1 MSIAKVEWVNIKLRR
16 NSGGLIGALLLVEV
30 FLAGECVDVWP
41 RKSAQPSELLAQQ
54 FLPALRAA
62 FTGVELITAKAKLT
76 IGIKCGFV
84 AREYFECNFAAA
96 Q

>member
-1 MSIAKVEWVNIKLRR
+1 MSIAKVEWVNLTLCR
-16 NSGGLIGALLLVEV
+16 NSGGLIGVLLMGV
-30 FLAGECVDVWP
+30 FLVGECVDAWP

-54 FLPALRAA
+54 FLPALRTA
-62 FTGVELITAKAKLT
+62 FAGIELIAAKAKLA

-84 AREYFECNFAAA
+84 AGEYFECDFTAA